1 MPLNARQIEAFRAIA
16 HAGAVTGA
24 AAALHISQPAVSR
37 LLARLEDQLKFDLFA
52 RSKGRL
58 QLTPEGVSFLR
69 EVDRHF
75 SGLDALAG
83 AADRIAEHG
92 PETLRIVGFPSIT
105 NGVLPKA
112 IARHLARHPQT
123 QISLDTDT
131 TDRIAPQVL
140 AGQYDVGFAAGGA
153 NDDLPADV
161 RVVASRPWVCV
172 APPAHRLA
180 ARARTTAAELG
191 DEALVAFSPN
201 MTLRASV
208 DRLFATSG
216 VIPDYQVAAQT
227 IESICALVAEGSGV
241 AIIHPYAT
249 HIANIFGLRSIAIE
263 DAASL
268 DLAAITP
275 KPPFRSRIVD
285 ELVDDVEAI
294 IQQTAR

>member
-1 MPLNARQIEAFRAIA
+1 MSLNARQIEAFRAVA
-16 HAGAVTGA
+16 RAGTVTGA
-24 AAALHISQPAVSR
+24 AAALNISQPAVSR
-37 LLARLEDQLKFDLFA
+37 LLAHLEDQLGFDLFA

-58 QLTPEGVSFLR
+58 QLTPEGVSFLQ

-75 SGLDALAG
+75 TGLDALAG
-83 AADRIAEHG
+83 AARRIAEHG

-161 RVVASRPWVCV
+161 RVIASRPWVCV

-180 ARARTTAAELG
+180 ARSSVPAAELA

-201 MTLRASV
+201 MTLRANV
-208 DRLFATSG
+208 DRLFAASG
-216 VIPDYQVAAQT
+216 VSPDYQVAAQT

-249 HIANIFGLRSIAIE
+249 HIANTFGLRSIAIE

-268 DLAAITP
+268 DLAVITP
-275 KPPFRSRIVD
+275 KPPFRPRIVD

-294 IQQTAR
+294 MRQAAR